1 MKKRKKMNKNI
12 KTKNPLQIPLYV
24 VAGLGVLLTIFIELS
39 HRIEWLM
46 ELCGGASGSCAGVS
60 STSFAYILGI
70 SVTWWGL
77 LSYLLVL
84 FFLYRIPSM
93 VLPMVSVMMG
103 AELYF
108 LWVMAT
114 ILHTFCTFC
123 LINFAIVMILYT
135 ITLLWSAGRHDF
147 ILPGK
152 LWSAPAVAFFAFA
165 VLAVPVKMGQ
175 KTNGFSTE
183 TLVTY
188 QGDLKSDLKIEI
200 FSDYECGHCKKLE
213 PVIDKLIKNRPDV
226 LLVFRDFILRG
237 HKLSP
242 VASSYVNAIAF
253 EKGTEEFFKAR
264 SEVFENQS
272 RLYDYLKAHLPSV
285 TFTDELK
292 QKVNRKVADDM
303 KRAADVGVT
312 ATPTLAIY
320 RGEKLVQVII
330 GDKSYETIIKYLGK

>member
-1 MKKRKKMNKNI
+1 M
-12 KTKNPLQIPLYV
+12 PLYV
-24 VAGLGVLLTIFIELS
+24 VASFGVLLTIFIELS

-60 STSFAYILGI
+60 STSFAYIFGI

-84 FFLYRIPSM
+84 FFLYRLSSL

-108 LWVMAT
+108 LWVMST
-114 ILHTFCTFC
+114 ILHTYCTFC
-123 LINFAIVMILYT
+123 LINFATVLILFV
-135 ITLLWSAGRHDF
+135 ITLLWAAQEKDF
-147 ILPGK
+147 VLPGR
-152 LWSAPAVAFFAFA
+152 LWSAPAVALFVFA
-165 VLAVPVKMGQ
+165 VMAVPVKMGQ
-175 KTNGFSTE
+175 KTNGFSTD

-213 PVIDKLIKNRPDV
+213 PEIDKLIKNRPDV

-242 VASSYVNAIAF
+242 VASSYVNAVAF
-253 EKGTEEFFKAR
+253 VKGNEESFKAR
-264 SEVFENQS
+264 GGVFANQS
-272 RLYDYLKAHLPSV
+272 KLYDYLKARLPSI

-292 QKVNRKVADDM
+292 EKINRKVADDM
-303 KRAADVGVT
+303 KRAEGIGVT

-320 RGEKLVQVII
+320 RGKKLIQVIR
-330 GDKSYETIIKYLGK
+330 GFRPYETIIKYLGN